1 MKRLYLIS
9 IVILLSLLLFSCQT
23 EKDYSSLSVA
33 ENKKGLEAAEVYEEF
48 LSKNEDEKVRWNYVY
63 SLYEAEEY
71 DGALEEIDK
80 GIALYPDNI
89 RFLYIKS
96 LVYRNTLSLDK
107 EKETL
112 IYIENLNPGNIEVR
126 KRLVEIYD
134 ALGEKEEAIREAKSI
149 LLYDSKDLVALEYLS
164 RDSQFYS
171 LLYSSLKPEEEENVA
186 SEEEASTPNEEENL
200 EPREEDTGTENGE
213 ENPSNTK
220 EKKER

>member
-63 SLYEAEEY
+63 SLYESEEY

-112 IYIENLNPGNIEVR
+112 ISIESLNPGNIEVR
-126 KRLVEIYD
+126 KRLVEVYD

-149 LLYDSKDLVALEYLS
+149 LFYDSKNLVALEYLS

-171 LLYSSLKPEEEENVA
+171 LLYSSLKPEEEENAA
-186 SEEEASTPNEEENL
+186 SEEEAAKPNEEENF
-200 EPREEDTGTENGE
+200 EPREEEIGTESGE
-213 ENPSNTK
+213 ENFV
-220 EKKER
+220 E

>member
-112 IYIENLNPGNIEVR
+112 ISIESLNPGNIEVR
-126 KRLVEIYD
+126 KRLVEVYD

-149 LLYDSKDLVALEYLS
+149 LFYDSKNLVALEYLS

-171 LLYSSLKPEEEENVA
+171 LLYSSLKSEEEENVA
-186 SEEEASTPNEEENL
+186 SEEEASIPNEEENL
-200 EPREEDTGTENGE
+200 EPREEEIGTESGE
-213 ENPSNTK
+213 ENFD
-220 EKKER
+220 E

>member
-112 IYIENLNPGNIEVR
+112 ICIESLNPGNIEVR

-149 LLYDSKDLVALEYLS
+149 LFYDSKNLVALEYLS

-171 LLYSSLKPEEEENVA
+171 LLYSSLKSEEEENAA
-186 SEEEASTPNEEENL
+186 SEEEASIPNEEENL

-213 ENPSNTK
+213 ENFV
-220 EKKER
+220 E

>member
-33 ENKKGLEAAEVYEEF
+33 ENKKGLEAAEVYEGF

-112 IYIENLNPGNIEVR
+112 ICIENLNPGNIEVR

-149 LLYDSKDLVALEYLS
+149 LLYDSKNLVALEYLS

-171 LLYSSLKPEEEENVA
+171 LLYSSLKPEEEENAA
-186 SEEEASTPNEEENL
+186 SEEEAAIPNEEENL
-200 EPREEDTGTENGE
+200 EPREE
-213 ENPSNTK
+213 
-220 EKKER
+220 

>member
-71 DGALEEIDK
+71 DVALEEIDK

-112 IYIENLNPGNIEVR
+112 ICIENLNPGNIEVR

-149 LLYDSKDLVALEYLS
+149 LFYDSKYLVALEYLS

-171 LLYSSLKPEEEENVA
+171 LLYSSLKSEEEENAA
-186 SEEEASTPNEEENL
+186 SEEEAAIPNEEENL
-200 EPREEDTGTENGE
+200 EPREEEIGTESGE
-213 ENPSNTK
+213 ENFD
-220 EKKER
+220 E

>member
-112 IYIENLNPGNIEVR
+112 ICIESLNPGNIEVR

-149 LLYDSKDLVALEYLS
+149 LFYDSKNLVALEYLS

-171 LLYSSLKPEEEENVA
+171 LLYSSLKPEEEENAA
-186 SEEEASTPNEEENL
+186 SEEEAAIPNEEENL

-213 ENPSNTK
+213 GKPVEY
-220 EKKER
+220 

>member
-112 IYIENLNPGNIEVR
+112 ICIESLNPGNIEVR
-126 KRLVEIYD
+126 KRLVEVYD

-149 LLYDSKDLVALEYLS
+149 LLYDSKNLVALEYLS

-171 LLYSSLKPEEEENVA
+171 LLYSSLKSEEEENAA
-186 SEEEASTPNEEENL
+186 SEEEASIPNEEENL

-213 ENPSNTK
+213 GKPVEY
-220 EKKER
+220 

>member
-71 DGALEEIDK
+71 DGALKEIDK

-112 IYIENLNPGNIEVR
+112 ICIESLNPGNIEVR

-149 LLYDSKDLVALEYLS
+149 LLYDSKNLVALEYLS

-171 LLYSSLKPEEEENVA
+171 LLYSSLKSEEEENAA
-186 SEEEASTPNEEENL
+186 SEEEAAIPNEEENL
-200 EPREEDTGTENGE
+200 KPREEEIGTESGE
-213 ENPSNTK
+213 ENFD
-220 EKKER
+220 E

>member
-80 GIALYPDNI
+80 GITLYPDNI

-112 IYIENLNPGNIEVR
+112 ICIENLNPGNIEVR

-149 LLYDSKDLVALEYLS
+149 LLYDSKNLVALEYLS

-171 LLYSSLKPEEEENVA
+171 LLYSSLKPEEENA
-186 SEEEASTPNEEENL
+186 ATEEENAATEGEAAIPNEEENL
-200 EPREEDTGTENGE
+200 EPREDDTGTENGE
-213 ENPSNTK
+213 GKPVEY
-220 EKKER
+220 

>member
-112 IYIENLNPGNIEVR
+112 ICIENLNPGNIEVR

-171 LLYSSLKPEEEENVA
+171 LLYSSLKSEEEENAA
-186 SEEEASTPNEEENL
+186 SEEEAAIPNEEENL
-200 EPREEDTGTENGE
+200 EPREEDTGTESGE
-213 ENPSNTK
+213 ENFD
-220 EKKER
+220 E

>member
-80 GIALYPDNI
+80 GIALYPENI

-112 IYIENLNPGNIEVR
+112 ICIESLNPGNIEVR
-126 KRLVEIYD
+126 KSLVEVYD
-134 ALGEKEEAIREAKSI
+134 TLGEKEEAIREAKSI
-149 LLYDSKDLVALEYLS
+149 LFYDSKNLVALEYLS

-171 LLYSSLKPEEEENVA
+171 LLYSSLKSEEEENAA
-186 SEEEASTPNEEENL
+186 SEEEAAIPNEEENL
-200 EPREEDTGTENGE
+200 KPREEEIGTESGE
-213 ENPSNTK
+213 ENFD
-220 EKKER
+220 E

>member
-71 DGALEEIDK
+71 DVALEEIDK

-112 IYIENLNPGNIEVR
+112 ICIENLNPGNIEVR

-149 LLYDSKDLVALEYLS
+149 LLYDSKNLVALEYLS

-171 LLYSSLKPEEEENVA
+171 LLYSSLKSEEEENAA
-186 SEEEASTPNEEENL
+186 SEEEAAIPNEEENL
-200 EPREEDTGTENGE
+200 EPREEEIGTESGE
-213 ENPSNTK
+213 ENFD
-220 EKKER
+220 E

>member
-71 DGALEEIDK
+71 DVALEEIDK

-112 IYIENLNPGNIEVR
+112 ICIENLNPGNIEVR
-126 KRLVEIYD
+126 KRLVEVYD

-149 LLYDSKDLVALEYLS
+149 LLYDSKYLVALEYLS

-171 LLYSSLKPEEEENVA
+171 LLYSSLKPEEEA
-186 SEEEASTPNEEENL
+186 TIPNEEEDL

-213 ENPSNTK
+213 EKPV
-220 EKKER
+220 E

>member
-96 LVYRNTLSLDK
+96 LVYRNTLSLDE

-112 IYIENLNPGNIEVR
+112 ICIESLNPGNIEVR
-126 KRLVEIYD
+126 KRLVEVYD

-171 LLYSSLKPEEEENVA
+171 LLYSSLKPEEEENAA
-186 SEEEASTPNEEENL
+186 SEEEAAIPNEEENL
-200 EPREEDTGTENGE
+200 KPREEEIGTESGE
-213 ENPSNTK
+213 ENFD
-220 EKKER
+220 E

>member
-112 IYIENLNPGNIEVR
+112 ICIENLNPGNIEVR
-126 KRLVEIYD
+126 KRLVEVYD

-171 LLYSSLKPEEEENVA
+171 LLYSSLKPEEEENAA
-186 SEEEASTPNEEENL
+186 SEEEAAIPNEEENL
-200 EPREEDTGTENGE
+200 EPREE
-213 ENPSNTK
+213 
-220 EKKER
+220 

>member
-9 IVILLSLLLFSCQT
+9 IVILLSLLQFSCQT

-112 IYIENLNPGNIEVR
+112 ICIENLNPGNIEVR

-149 LLYDSKDLVALEYLS
+149 LLYDSKNLVALEYLS

-171 LLYSSLKPEEEENVA
+171 LLYSSLKSEEEENAA
-186 SEEEASTPNEEENL
+186 SEEEAAIPNEEENL

-213 ENPSNTK
+213 EKPV
-220 EKKER
+220 E

>member
-112 IYIENLNPGNIEVR
+112 ICIESLNPGNIEVR
-126 KRLVEIYD
+126 KRLVEVYD

-149 LLYDSKDLVALEYLS
+149 LFYDSKNLVALEYLS

-171 LLYSSLKPEEEENVA
+171 LLYS
-186 SEEEASTPNEEENL
+186 
-200 EPREEDTGTENGE
+200 
-213 ENPSNTK
+213 
-220 EKKER
+220 

>member
-112 IYIENLNPGNIEVR
+112 ICIKNLNPGNIEVR

-149 LLYDSKDLVALEYLS
+149 LLYDSKNLVALEYLS
-164 RDSQFYS
+164 RDSQLYS
-171 LLYSSLKPEEEENVA
+171 LLYSSLKPEEEENAA
-186 SEEEASTPNEEENL
+186 SEEEAAIPNEEENL
-200 EPREEDTGTENGE
+200 EPREEEIGTESGE
-213 ENPSNTK
+213 ENFD
-220 EKKER
+220 E

>member
-112 IYIENLNPGNIEVR
+112 ICIENLNPGNIEVR

-149 LLYDSKDLVALEYLS
+149 LLYDSKNLVALEYLS

-171 LLYSSLKPEEEENVA
+171 LLYSSLKPEEEENAA
-186 SEEEASTPNEEENL
+186 SEEEAAIPNEEENL
-200 EPREEDTGTENGE
+200 EPREEEIGTENGE
-213 ENPSNTK
+213 EKPV
-220 EKKER
+220 E

>member
-112 IYIENLNPGNIEVR
+112 ICIESLNPGNIEVR
-126 KRLVEIYD
+126 KRLVEVYD

-149 LLYDSKDLVALEYLS
+149 LLYDSKNLVALEYLS

-171 LLYSSLKPEEEENVA
+171 LLYSSLKSEEEENAA
-186 SEEEASTPNEEENL
+186 SEEEAAIPNEEENL
-200 EPREEDTGTENGE
+200 EPREEGTGTESGE
-213 ENPSNTK
+213 ENFD
-220 EKKER
+220 E

>member
-112 IYIENLNPGNIEVR
+112 ISIESLNPGNIEVR

-149 LLYDSKDLVALEYLS
+149 LFYDSKNLVALEYLS

-171 LLYSSLKPEEEENVA
+171 LLYSALKPDEEENAA
-186 SEEEASTPNEEENL
+186 SEEEAAIPNEEENL

-213 ENPSNTK
+213 GKPVEY
-220 EKKER
+220 

>member
-9 IVILLSLLLFSCQT
+9 IVIPLSLLLFSCQT

-112 IYIENLNPGNIEVR
+112 ICIENLNPGNIEVR

-134 ALGEKEEAIREAKSI
+134 ALGEKEGAIREAKSI
-149 LLYDSKDLVALEYLS
+149 LLYDSKNLVALEYLS

-171 LLYSSLKPEEEENVA
+171 LLYSSLKSEEEENAA
-186 SEEEASTPNEEENL
+186 SEEEAAIPNEEENL
-200 EPREEDTGTENGE
+200 KPREEEIGTESGE
-213 ENPSNTK
+213 ENFD
-220 EKKER
+220 E

>member
-71 DGALEEIDK
+71 DVALEEIDK

-112 IYIENLNPGNIEVR
+112 ICIESLNPGNIEVR
-126 KRLVEIYD
+126 KRLVEVYD
-134 ALGEKEEAIREAKSI
+134 TLGEKEEAIREAKSI

-171 LLYSSLKPEEEENVA
+171 LLYSSLKPEEEEENVA
-186 SEEEASTPNEEENL
+186 SEEEASIPNEEENL
-200 EPREEDTGTENGE
+200 EPREEGTGTESGE
-213 ENPSNTK
+213 ENFD
-220 EKKER
+220 E

>member
-112 IYIENLNPGNIEVR
+112 ICIESLNPGNIEVR
-126 KRLVEIYD
+126 KRLVEVYD

-149 LLYDSKDLVALEYLS
+149 LFYDSKNLVALEYLS

-171 LLYSSLKPEEEENVA
+171 LLYSSLKSEEEENAA
-186 SEEEASTPNEEENL
+186 SEEEAAIPNEEENL
-200 EPREEDTGTENGE
+200 KPREEEIGTESGE
-213 ENPSNTK
+213 ENFD
-220 EKKER
+220 E

>member
-9 IVILLSLLLFSCQT
+9 IVILLSLLLLSCQT

-112 IYIENLNPGNIEVR
+112 ICIENLNPGNIEVR

-149 LLYDSKDLVALEYLS
+149 LLYDSKNLVALEYLS

-171 LLYSSLKPEEEENVA
+171 LLYSSLKSEEEENAA
-186 SEEEASTPNEEENL
+186 SEEEAAIPNEEENL
-200 EPREEDTGTENGE
+200 EPREEEIGTENGE
-213 ENPSNTK
+213 ENFV
-220 EKKER
+220 EQ

>member
-112 IYIENLNPGNIEVR
+112 ICIESLNPGNIEVR
-126 KRLVEIYD
+126 KRLVEVYD

-149 LLYDSKDLVALEYLS
+149 LIYDSKNLVALEYLS

-186 SEEEASTPNEEENL
+186 SEEEASIPNEEENL

-213 ENPSNTK
+213 GKPVEY
-220 EKKER
+220 

>member
-1 MKRLYLIS
+1 M
-9 IVILLSLLLFSCQT
+9 
-23 EKDYSSLSVA
+23 
-33 ENKKGLEAAEVYEEF
+33 EAAEVYEEF

-71 DGALEEIDK
+71 DGALKEIDK

-96 LVYRNTLSLDK
+96 LVYRNTLFLDK

-112 IYIENLNPGNIEVR
+112 ISIESLNPGNIEVR
-126 KRLVEIYD
+126 KRLVEVYD

-149 LLYDSKDLVALEYLS
+149 LLYDSKNLVALEYLS

-171 LLYSSLKPEEEENVA
+171 LLYSSLKPEEENAA
-186 SEEEASTPNEEENL
+186 SEEEAAKPNEEENL
-200 EPREEDTGTENGE
+200 EPREEDTETENGE
-213 ENPSNTK
+213 ENFD
-220 EKKER
+220 EQ

>member
-71 DGALEEIDK
+71 DGALKEIDK

-112 IYIENLNPGNIEVR
+112 ISIESLNPGNIEVR
-126 KRLVEIYD
+126 KRLVEVYD

-149 LLYDSKDLVALEYLS
+149 LFYDSKNLVALEYLS

-171 LLYSSLKPEEEENVA
+171 LLYSSLKPEEEENAA
-186 SEEEASTPNEEENL
+186 SEEEAAIPNEEENL

-213 ENPSNTK
+213 GKPVE
-220 EKKER
+220 

>member
-112 IYIENLNPGNIEVR
+112 ICIESLNPGNIEVR
-126 KRLVEIYD
+126 KRLVEVYD

-171 LLYSSLKPEEEENVA
+171 LLYSSLKSEEEENAA
-186 SEEEASTPNEEENL
+186 SEEEAAIPNEEENL
-200 EPREEDTGTENGE
+200 KPREEEIGTESGE
-213 ENPSNTK
+213 ENFD
-220 EKKER
+220 E

>member
-112 IYIENLNPGNIEVR
+112 ICIESLNPGNIEVR

-149 LLYDSKDLVALEYLS
+149 LFYDSKNLVALEYLS

-171 LLYSSLKPEEEENVA
+171 LLYSSLKPEEEENAA
-186 SEEEASTPNEEENL
+186 SEEEAAIPNEEENL

-213 ENPSNTK
+213 GKPVE
-220 EKKER
+220 

>member
-112 IYIENLNPGNIEVR
+112 ICIESLNPGNIEVR

-149 LLYDSKDLVALEYLS
+149 LFYDSKNLVALEYLS

-171 LLYSSLKPEEEENVA
+171 LLYSSLKSEEEENAA
-186 SEEEASTPNEEENL
+186 SEEEAAIPNEEENL

-213 ENPSNTK
+213 ENFV
-220 EKKER
+220 E

>member
-112 IYIENLNPGNIEVR
+112 ICIENLNPGNIEVR
-126 KRLVEIYD
+126 KRLVEVYD

-149 LLYDSKDLVALEYLS
+149 LLYDSKNLVALEYLS

-171 LLYSSLKPEEEENVA
+171 LLYSSLKPEEEENAA
-186 SEEEASTPNEEENL
+186 SEEEAAKPNEEENL
-200 EPREEDTGTENGE
+200 EPREEEIGTENGE
-213 ENPSNTK
+213 EKPV
-220 EKKER
+220 E

>member
-71 DGALEEIDK
+71 DGALKEIDK

-112 IYIENLNPGNIEVR
+112 ICIENLNPGNIEVR
-126 KRLVEIYD
+126 KRLVEVYD

-149 LLYDSKDLVALEYLS
+149 LFYDSKNLVALEYLS

-171 LLYSSLKPEEEENVA
+171 LLYSSLKLEEEENAA
-186 SEEEASTPNEEENL
+186 SEEEAAIPNEEENL
-200 EPREEDTGTENGE
+200 DSREEDTGTESGE
-213 ENPSNTK
+213 ENFIK
-220 EKKER
+220 

>member
-112 IYIENLNPGNIEVR
+112 ICIESLNPGNIEVR

-149 LLYDSKDLVALEYLS
+149 LFYDSKNLVALEYLS

-171 LLYSSLKPEEEENVA
+171 LLYSSLKSEEEENAA
-186 SEEEASTPNEEENL
+186 SEEEAAIPNEEENL
-200 EPREEDTGTENGE
+200 KPREEEIGTESGE
-213 ENPSNTK
+213 ENFD
-220 EKKER
+220 E

>member
-71 DGALEEIDK
+71 DGALKEIDK

-112 IYIENLNPGNIEVR
+112 ICIESLNPGNIEVR
-126 KRLVEIYD
+126 KRLVEVYD

-149 LLYDSKDLVALEYLS
+149 LLYDSKNLVALEYLS

-171 LLYSSLKPEEEENVA
+171 LLYSSLKSEEEENAA
-186 SEEEASTPNEEENL
+186 SEEEAAIPNEEENL
-200 EPREEDTGTENGE
+200 EPREEDTGTESGE
-213 ENPSNTK
+213 ENFD
-220 EKKER
+220 E

>member
-112 IYIENLNPGNIEVR
+112 ICIENLNPGNIEVR
-126 KRLVEIYD
+126 KRLVEVYD

-149 LLYDSKDLVALEYLS
+149 LFYDSKNLVALEYLS

-171 LLYSSLKPEEEENVA
+171 LLYSSLKSEEEENAA
-186 SEEEASTPNEEENL
+186 SEEEAAIPNEEENL
-200 EPREEDTGTENGE
+200 EPREEGTGTESGE
-213 ENPSNTK
+213 ENFD
-220 EKKER
+220 E